1 MDIALDAGTLRRRR
15 LHSWGRSLLVV
26 LAFIALLVLLRHWL
40 APAVERSAIRTAI
53 VERGPIS
60 TEVQA
65 VGLVVPM
72 YERVLISP
80 VSSSIREIHLPL
92 GSTVKAGDPIL
103 KLDSTQIELD
113 IRRLKDQLRLK
124 ELEIAGLVQQ
134 QHQQLSALRNQEELA
149 RLDLE
154 NQTVTLER
162 YETLRR
168 SNIASQ
174 NDYDLASLSVK
185 KSGVLVRQ
193 LVQQISDTLASN
205 RNLVEQRDI
214 ESQLLRQQLNEQ
226 EQLLSD
232 TTVRASTAGM
242 ITVLSSQLGQNVV
255 AGAELVRISDL
266 SSFRVDATLSDFYL
280 HQVSVG
286 MPVNIDIGTG
296 DISGTLSQI
305 LPAVDN
311 GTIRLQIELTHAGH
325 VQLKPSMRVEAKILT
340 QQRDSGMRVSNG
352 IVFNSA
358 GLQQVFVIQGNTA
371 SKRQV
376 EVGLQN
382 SNFVEIVSGL
392 VEGEE
397 IIISDMSDYDHLEQ
411 VVVTD

>member
-1 MDIALDAGTLRRRR
+1 M
-15 LHSWGRSLLVV
+15 
-26 LAFIALLVLLRHWL
+26 ALLVLLRHWL

-65 VGLVVPM
+65 MGLVVPM

-80 VSSSIREIHLPL
+80 VSSSIREVHLPL
-92 GSTVKAGDPIL
+92 GSTVKPGEPIL

-162 YETLRR
+162 YEALRR

-174 NDYDLASLSVK
+174 NDYDLASLNVK

-193 LVQQISDTLASN
+193 LTQQISDTLASN

-214 ESQLLRQQLNEQ
+214 ESQLLQQQLNEQ

-232 TTVRASTAGM
+232 TTVRASTTGM

-255 AGAELVRISDL
+255 AGAELARISDL

-311 GTIRLQIELTHAGH
+311 GTISLQIELIHAGH
-325 VQLKPSMRVEAKILT
+325 VQLKPNMRVDAKILT
-340 QQRDSGMRVSNG
+340 EQRDSGMRVSNG